1 MDIYTVIRVSK
12 KLFDHGYVVIPEHK
26 VDFKSAL
33 LLLNEQTVDDR
44 FLISK
49 DIVGAEIRG
58 NFALIEKEGKFQLFT
73 KGIDY
78 FCLNVEPEKSSTDPK
93 PEKEVK
99 KSNVVLKNRYLYKS
113 GVKQSGSWTRTRK
126 EASRLRM

>member
-12 KLFDHGYVVIPEHK
+12 KLFDHGYIVIPELK

-78 FCLNVEPEKSSTDPK
+78 FC
-93 PEKEVK
+93 
-99 KSNVVLKNRYLYKS
+99 
-113 GVKQSGSWTRTRK
+113 
-126 EASRLRM
+126 

>member
-58 NFALIEKEGKFQLFT
+58 NFALIEKEGKFQ
-73 KGIDY
+73 
-78 FCLNVEPEKSSTDPK
+78 
-93 PEKEVK
+93 
-99 KSNVVLKNRYLYKS
+99 
-113 GVKQSGSWTRTRK
+113 
-126 EASRLRM
+126 